1 MKQIDISTKTG
12 VGLTTI
18 RTMLDGKPISVK
30 CAKAIAEVMGLNYK
44 KSFEPVKRKSVS
56 AATAKRYHALISTVF
71 THAVYQNIIPVNP
84 CRVLYNSPAPAR
96 AVWFWASS
104 HWTASFPV

>member
-1 MKQIDISTKTG
+1 MKQIDISTQTG

-18 RTMLDGKPISVK
+18 RSMLDGKPISVR

-56 AATAKRYHALISTVF
+56 VATAKRYHALISTVF
-71 THAVYQNIIPVNP
+71 THVVYQNIIPVNP
-84 CRVLYNSPAPAR
+84 CTRVRPPKVSRDEAR
-96 AVWFWASS
+96 YLEEEQIQS
-104 HWTASFPV
+104 